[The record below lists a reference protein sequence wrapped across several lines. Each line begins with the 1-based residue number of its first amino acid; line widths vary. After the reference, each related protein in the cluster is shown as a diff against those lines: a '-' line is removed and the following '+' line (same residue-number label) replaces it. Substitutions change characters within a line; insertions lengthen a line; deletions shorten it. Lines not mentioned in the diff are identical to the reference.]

1 MAQLQVCFRN
11 SVCQKGQS
19 VTQTPSDNIP
29 DHTSQTRDT
38 ASEVRLI
45 RSEDLFCGDPEILIR
60 HGSEIY
66 RLRVTRSGK
75 LILTK

>member
-1 MAQLQVCFRN
+1 M
-11 SVCQKGQS
+11 
-19 VTQTPSDNIP
+19 TQTPSEGIP
-29 DHTSQTRDT
+29 DRVATTRDT
-38 ASEVRLI
+38 AFNVRLI
-45 RSEDLFCGDPEILIR
+45 RSEDLFCGDQEILIR